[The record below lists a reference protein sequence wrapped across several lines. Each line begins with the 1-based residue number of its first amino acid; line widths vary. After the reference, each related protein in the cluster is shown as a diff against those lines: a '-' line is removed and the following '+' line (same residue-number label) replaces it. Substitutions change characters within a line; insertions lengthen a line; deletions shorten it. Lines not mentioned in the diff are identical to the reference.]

1 MLTNALLKIFSET
14 EVKSILSKAQS
25 TKVKDALMRNTED
38 AVQTGA
44 FGAPWFVVEKAANA
58 TGPVEKQVFF
68 GSDRMESSGFFLQ
81 VKYYG
86 PNPIHMIPTDHHLS
100 KL

>member
-1 MLTNALLKIFSET
+1 LTR
-14 EVKSILSKAQS
+14 AQS
-25 TKVKDALMRNTED
+25 NQVKDALKRHTED

-44 FGAPWFVVEKAANA
+44 FGAPWFVVENNQPGSSE
-58 TGPVEKQVFF
+58 TQVFF
-68 GSDRMESSGFFLQ
+68 GSDRMESIALFLG

-86 PNPIHMIPTDHHLS
+86 PNPTHLLNSS